1 MIEDEDL
8 TTVGTRIVV
17 ADTPGTAE
25 NNKEAAAADLVDAT
39 TDHLMIDFANN
50 VWPCGCTVQDTCNSE
65 GSQHP
70 HPHPHPVQASSST
83 SQPKSG
89 TARTA
94 NATCNSNGN
103 SNFNAAYDPVAVDS
117 MMAKE
122 MDRLSFQE
130 RNEIYEEI
138 HGVSTMATRET
149 PTLIRDTLQR
159 LNAEL
164 DARSSSSS
172 TSPKP
177 ASESST
183 TSASASAGTT
193 NHAYSIAI
201 AYAATTLAAGSS
213 SASSCPRHTTTKD
226 PSTAGTRSNTTCDH
240 HGCSHSLKDSF
251 KLRFLRCELFNPILA
266 AKRIRACFD
275 LIYQVY
281 GRTGLQNFVWIEC
294 INYHYHNHKHPPL
307 QLQHPH
313 NGSKPTAGQAAVAD
327 GTAPKMNSHTKTKRR
342 SSKNKNDPA
351 AARRLSRPL
360 PTGFKTTLMEFFLD
374 TKADM
379 KALTAGYCQ
388 TLPFRDRSGRK
399 CIVNILDMLQLEG
412 LAGVRSLLL
421 KHGIKLFWFGLF
433 AVTFIPTLPFIVS

>member
-25 NNKEAAAADLVDAT
+25 NNKEAAPADLVDAT

-50 VWPCGCTVQDTCNSE
+50 VWPCGCTVQDNCNLE
-65 GSQHP
+65 GSQ
-70 HPHPHPVQASSST
+70 HPHPVQASSNT
-83 SQPKSG
+83 SNPKSG

-94 NATCNSNGN
+94 NTTSNSNGN

-149 PTLIRDTLQR
+149 PTLIRDTLQQ

-172 TSPKP
+172 TSPKSS
-177 ASESST
+177 AGSSST
-183 TSASASAGTT
+183 ASASASVGTT

-201 AYAATTLAAGSS
+201 AYAAATLAAGSS
-213 SASSCPRHTTTKD
+213 SASSCPKHTTTEN
-226 PSTAGTRSNTTCDH
+226 PSTASTRSNTKCDRH
-240 HGCSHSLKDSF
+240 FESGGCSHSIKDSF

-266 AKRIRACFD
+266 AKRICACFE

-294 INYHYHNHKHPPL
+294 INHKHPPL

-313 NGSKPTAGQAAVAD
+313 NGSKPTAGQAAAAD
-327 GTAPKMNSHTKTKRR
+327 GTAPKMNDHTKTKRR
-342 SSKNKNDPA
+342 SSKKSNDPA
-351 AARRLSRPL
+351 AARRPSRPL

-379 KALTAGYCQ
+379 KALTAGFYQ

-399 CIVNILDMLQLEG
+399 CIVNILDMLQHIPDK
-412 LAGVRSLLL
+412 VRSLLL
-421 KHGIKLFWFGLF
+421 KHGIKLFLFGLF
-433 AVTFIPTLPFIVS
+433 AVTSTPTLPFIVS

>member
-8 TTVGTRIVV
+8 TTVGTVV
-17 ADTPGTAE
+17 ADTTGTAE
-25 NNKEAAAADLVDAT
+25 KNKEAAA

-103 SNFNAAYDPVAVDS
+103 SNFNATYDPVAVDS

-164 DARSSSSS
+164 DRATYCGVTEETMTMLPRTPS
-172 TSPKP
+172 
-177 ASESST
+177 
-183 TSASASAGTT
+183 SASASASVGTT

-201 AYAATTLAAGSS
+201 AYAAATLAAGSS
-213 SASSCPRHTTTKD
+213 SASSCPKHTTTEN
-226 PSTAGTRSNTTCDH
+226 PSTASTRSNTKCDRH
-240 HGCSHSLKDSF
+240 FESGGCSHSIKDSF

-266 AKRIRACFD
+266 AKRICACFE

-294 INYHYHNHKHPPL
+294 INYHNHNHNHKHPPL

-379 KALTAGYCQ
+379 KALTAGFYQ

-399 CIVNILDMLQLEG
+399 CIVNILDMLQHIPDK
-412 LAGVRSLLL
+412 VRSLLL
-421 KHGIKLFWFGLF
+421 KHGIKLFVFGLF
-433 AVTFIPTLPFIVS
+433 AVTSTPTLPFIVS